1 MTAIVFDLDG
11 TLIDSAPD
19 IHVAANKVLA
29 AEGLPQVSLAQATG
43 FIGGGAPIF
52 ISRMMAAL
60 GLGEDEDTHA
70 RLLARFLDQYEEA
83 VHLTRL
89 YPGVEAALDAL
100 AAAGHRLAICT
111 NKPETPARIV
121 LRHMGLDHRFA
132 AVLGG
137 DSLPSRKPDP
147 APLMHILAQLG
158 TGDALYVGDSE
169 VDAETAHRAA
179 IPFALFTEGYR
190 KAPVEELPHAY
201 RFAAFDALPGIVAAH
216 FAGRAAGVAAK

>member
-29 AEGLPQVSLAQATG
+29 AEGLGEVTLAQATG

-60 GLGEDEDTHA
+60 ELGDDAATHE
-70 RLLARFLDQYEEA
+70 RLLQRFLDQYEEA
-83 VHLTRL
+83 VHLTRP

-111 NKPETPARIV
+111 NKPEEPARIV
-121 LRHMGLDHRFA
+121 LRHLGLADRFA
-132 AVLGG
+132 TVIGG
-137 DSLPSRKPDP
+137 DSLSVRKPDP
-147 APLMHILAQLG
+147 MPLTHILDQLG
-158 TGDALYVGDSE
+158 IRDALYVGDSE
-169 VDAETAHRAA
+169 VDAETAQRAA
-179 IPFALFTEGYR
+179 IPFALFTQGYR
-190 KAPVEELPHAY
+190 KQPVDALPHAY
-201 RFAAFDALPGIVAAH
+201 RFDAFDALPGLAETH
-216 FAGRAAGVAAK
+216 FAGRAPRVASK

>member
-29 AEGLPQVSLAQATG
+29 DEGLPQVTLAQATG

-52 ISRMMAAL
+52 VSRMMAAL
-60 GLGEDEDTHA
+60 GLGADAATHA
-70 RLLARFLDQYEEA
+70 RLLERFLGQYEEA
-83 VHLTRL
+83 VTLTRP

-111 NKPETPARIV
+111 NKPEEPAHIV
-121 LRHMGLDHRFA
+121 LRHLGMANRFEM
-132 AVLGG
+132 VLGG
-137 DSLPSRKPDP
+137 DSLAVRKPDP
-147 APLMHILAQLG
+147 EPLTHILTRLG
-158 TGDALYVGDSE
+158 TNDALYVGDSE
-169 VDAETAHRAA
+169 VDAETAHGAA

-201 RFAAFDALPGIVAAH
+201 RFDAFDALPGLAAAH
-216 FAGRAAGVAAK
+216 FDGRGPRVAAK